1 MTDAANNDAAGTPAA
16 RRGFFGRLWDRF
28 RRPHATMAFG
38 SILVLG
44 VAVGVLGWGGFNWGM
59 ELTNTETFCISCHE
73 MKDNVYAE
81 YRTTIH
87 YSNRSGVRATCPD
100 CHVPKDWT
108 HKIIRK
114 IQASNEVWHHLLGS
128 IDTPEKYNAKRAQ
141 LAANEWARMKRTDSR
156 ECRNCH
162 NFDYMDF
169 TKQETRAG
177 KQHQTA
183 VDQGKTCIDC
193 HQGIAHRLPQGG
205 RESYEELMKTLKS
218 EAAPETPA
226 QQQKSYAQNLPKQ

>member
-1 MTDAANNDAAGTPAA
+1 MTDTNTSATRPGFLRRLWTTLWTPAA
-16 RRGFFGRLWDRF
+16 RT
-28 RRPHATMAFG
+28 A
-38 SILVLG
+38 LG
-44 VAVGVLGWGGFNWGM
+44 VLLIVGFVGGVVVWGGFNWAL

-73 MKDNVYAE
+73 MKENVYAE
-81 YRTTIH
+81 YKQTPH
-87 YSNRSGVRATCPD
+87 FQNGSGVRATCPD

-114 IQASNEVWHHLLGS
+114 IQASNELWGHFVTQS
-128 IDTPEKYNAKRAQ
+128 IWTKEKFDARRIELAKH
-141 LAANEWARMKRTDSR
+141 EWKRMKETNSR

-183 VDQGKTCIDC
+183 LDQGKTCIDC

-205 RESYEELMKTLKS
+205 REAYEDMLKTMK
-218 EAAPETPA
+218 
-226 QQQKSYAQNLPKQ
+226 

>member
-1 MTDAANNDAAGTPAA
+1 MTDTNTSAARPGFLRRLWTTFWTPAA
-16 RRGFFGRLWDRF
+16 KT
-28 RRPHATMAFG
+28 A
-38 SILVLG
+38 LG
-44 VAVGVLGWGGFNWGM
+44 VLLIVGFVGGVVLWGGFNWAL

-73 MKDNVYAE
+73 MKENVYAE
-81 YRTTIH
+81 YKQTPH
-87 YSNRSGVRATCPD
+87 FQNPSGVRATCPD
-100 CHVPKDWT
+100 CHVPKEWT

-114 IQASNEVWHHLLGS
+114 IQASNELWGHFVTQS
-128 IDTPEKYNAKRAQ
+128 IWTKEKFDAKRIE
-141 LAANEWARMKRTDSR
+141 LAKHEWARMKRTDSH

-169 TKQETRAG
+169 TKQESRAG

-205 RESYEELMKTLKS
+205 REAYEQMLKTM
-218 EAAPETPA
+218 TR
-226 QQQKSYAQNLPKQ
+226 